1 MGAHARFS
9 PSAANRLIH
18 CPPSLV
24 LGEAFQEEESPYAAE
39 GSAGHALAEHLIKK
53 HLKQQTRRPVSDYY
67 SDDLLEAVDDYVSFV
82 VSEIEAARK
91 ECPDL
96 IFSVEQRVDVSD
108 YVPDCFGTADMV
120 IVTDKLVHIIDLKL
134 GKGVPVYAEKNP
146 QLMIYGLGVLEIAE
160 MLFPVETVRLT
171 IFQPRLSNSS
181 TWEIAP
187 EELKAWGDEVLRPAE
202 ENLKLVQM
210 EFKEPALLTDNEIS
224 EVLKQADELSKW
236 AADVYAYAQDQA
248 IVHHKQWN
256 GFKLVMGKS
265 NRKYTSEEEVAA
277 AAKAAGYTDI
287 YKHTLLGITD
297 MERLMGKKEFA
308 RILGALVHKPA
319 GKITLVPESDKREAI
334 QTSTAEADFQKED

>member
-1 MGAHARFS
+1 
-9 PSAANRLIH
+9 
-18 CPPSLV
+18 
-24 LGEAFQEEESPYAAE
+24 
-39 GSAGHALAEHLIKK
+39 
-53 HLKQQTRRPVSDYY
+53 
-67 SDDLLEAVDDYVSFV
+67 
-82 VSEIEAARK
+82 
-91 ECPDL
+91 
-96 IFSVEQRVDVSD
+96 
-108 YVPDCFGTADMV
+108 
-120 IVTDKLVHIIDLKL
+120 
-134 GKGVPVYAEKNP
+134 
-146 QLMIYGLGVLEIAE
+146 MIYGLGILDMAE

-187 EELKAWGDEVLRPAE
+187 EELKAWGAEVLRPAGE
-202 ENLKLVQM
+202 LALKGEGDLNAGSWCRFCKARFTCRQRAKENLKLAQM
-210 EFKEPALLTDNEIS
+210 EFKEPALLTDEEIP
-224 EVLKQADELSKW
+224 EVLRQADELSKW

-248 IVHHKQWN
+248 IVHHKQWK

-287 YKHTLLGITD
+287 YKHTLIGITD

-308 RILGALVHKPA
+308 RILGALVYKPA